1 MRLTRS
7 LWILTPLA
15 LLLMTAAACNEAG
28 GDAVLG
34 PSTAESVEEGI
45 ELSADPAQ
53 ILLDPND
60 PNAPRDPNT
69 DKLIGSTTI
78 AATVRDAL
86 GEPQVG
92 VEVTFTT
99 TKGTLASGG
108 QPLTTDAEG
117 KVVETLS
124 VTEDDA
130 GDVEVTAV
138 SGEFTETIVVPVV
151 LVPLNVPPTADAG
164 EDQIVECPD
173 GVTLDGSGST
183 DSNSTEGTN
192 DDIVLYEWYL
202 DDEKIAEGM
211 TAVVTLPLGVHEI
224 TLRVT
229 DKAGATDEDTV
240 MITVQDTTPPVVTL
254 KLSPPVL
261 WPPNHKMR
269 DIHATL
275 EIVEE
280 CDPEPVIEIVSVT
293 SNEPDN
299 GLGDGDTEN
308 DIQGVEVGTADM
320 DFALRAERQGMG
332 NNRLYTVVYRVTD
345 ASGNATEAEATV
357 TVPHDRGH

>member
-1 MRLTRS
+1 MRLSRS

-15 LLLMTAAACNEAG
+15 LLLLTAAACNEAG

-53 ILLDPND
+53 ITLDPND
-60 PNAPRDPNT
+60 PEAPRDPNT
-69 DKLIGSTTI
+69 NKLIGSTTI
-78 AATVRDAL
+78 TATVRNAL
-86 GEPQVG
+86 LEPQAG
-92 VEVTFTT
+92 VQVTFTT

-138 SGEFTETIVVPVV
+138 SGEYTETIVVPVV

-164 EDQIVECPD
+164 DDATFECPE
-173 GVTLDGSGST
+173 VTLDGSGST
-183 DSNSTEGTN
+183 DANSTEGTN
-192 DDIVLYEWYL
+192 DDIVLYEWFL
-202 DDEKIAEGM
+202 EGEKIAEGM
-211 TAVVTLPLGVHEI
+211 TAQVELPVGAHEI
-224 TLRVT
+224 TLKVT
-229 DKAGATDEDTV
+229 DKGGLTGEDTV
-240 MITVQDTTPPVVTL
+240 TITVVDTTAPIVTL
-254 KLSPPVL
+254 RLDPPVL

-269 DIHATL
+269 DIHAML

-280 CDPEPVIEIVSVT
+280 CDPEPLIELVSVT

-308 DIQGVEVGTADM
+308 DIQGVEIGTADM
-320 DFALRAERQGMG
+320 HFALRAERQGMG
-332 NNRLYTVVYRVTD
+332 SNRIYTVVYRVTD
-345 ASGNATEAEATV
+345 ASGNATEAEAVV
-357 TVPHDRGH
+357 TVPHDRGR